1 MSLFQRFCK
10 YFYKNHTKTIYIV
23 DILYMKDINAV
34 YGFEN
39 GNFILSQL
47 YRLLKKEIK
56 KQILLNLDRRVC
68 IEVKNSHVDVFTI
81 TIYEELKEME
91 VMEVK
96 NIIFNNIVTTQFNII
111 NNDIKIDIDVTI
123 GCSKGQDKDLQVYA
137 EKALH
142 NAKLNYIHFMYYD
155 SKLYKNHF
163 LNEELLSALHR
174 NIKEKTVEPFF
185 QPIQNNKTDEIT
197 KYEALMRI
205 YDNDGQIIMPQVF
218 LGKAR
223 KYRLFNKLMEILILK
238 VIDYIKKYKICVNI
252 NLDYNDILNPSMKE
266 LIINSIKDS
275 DIGKYLTIEILESK
289 KISNFYL
296 VNDFINDLKTYN
308 VQIAIDDFGSGFSN
322 YEHILNINTDY
333 IKLDGSL
340 IKKIDE
346 DVYYNLVKSIVLFCK
361 EQNIKVVA
369 EFVSDLR
376 ILRYVKS
383 LDIDYS
389 QGYYIGKPQKI
400 DQIIGGEDEN

>member
-1 MSLFQRFCK
+1 MSLFKMFCK
-10 YFYKNHTKTIYIV
+10 HFYKNHIKTIYII

-39 GNFILSQL
+39 GDFIISQL
-47 YRLLKKEIK
+47 HKLLESKIKNEI
-56 KQILLNLDRRVC
+56 LFTLERRVC
-68 IEVKNSHVDVFTI
+68 IEISNSHVDVFTV
-81 TIYEELKEME
+81 TLYDELNEME
-91 VMEVK
+91 IMEVK
-96 NIIFNNIVTTQFNII
+96 NIIFNNIVTNKFSLLYEEIP
-111 NNDIKIDIDVTI
+111 IDIDVTI
-123 GCSKGQDKDLQVYA
+123 GCTKGKDKDLQVYA

-174 NIKEKTVEPFF
+174 NIIDRTVEPFF
-185 QPIQNNKTDEIT
+185 QAIQNNKTGKIT
-197 KYEALMRI
+197 KYEALMRL
-205 YDNDGQIIMPQVF
+205 YDQDGKIIMPQVF
-218 LGKAR
+218 IKKSR

-238 VIDYIKKYKICVNI
+238 VIDYINEYKIHVSI
-252 NLDYNDILNPSMKE
+252 NLDYNDILNPTIKE
-266 LIINSIKDS
+266 LIINNIKDN

-289 KISNFYL
+289 QINNFYL
-296 VNDFINDLKTYN
+296 VNDFINDLKKYD

-369 EFVSDLR
+369 EFVSDLK

-383 LDIDYS
+383 LGIDYS
-389 QGYYIGKPQKI
+389 QGYYIGKPQRIEEILGSDK
-400 DQIIGGEDEN
+400 